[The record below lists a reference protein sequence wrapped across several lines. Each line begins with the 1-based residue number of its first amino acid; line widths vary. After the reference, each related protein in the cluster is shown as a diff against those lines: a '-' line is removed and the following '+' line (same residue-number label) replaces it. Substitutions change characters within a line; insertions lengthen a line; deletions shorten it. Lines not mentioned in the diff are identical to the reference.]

1 MQAIFGTR
9 SSERVR
15 RTLVATASGA
25 ALAAAFVAG
34 PVWAADATATADTT
48 TAPVSGGGAGAEG
61 TEVTAIVVTAER
73 GAAAAA
79 APTKASLDQTQ
90 PESIISHGYI
100 EQVTPELGGWTT
112 VLTVAPSVAGITSN
126 GGGIG
131 DYNVVSMRGF
141 KDGQF
146 NLTFDGIAFGDTNDP
161 THHGADYFPASTIG
175 AAVVDR
181 GPGAAGDLG
190 QENYGGAIHFFTPDV
205 SDTFGAVQK
214 FTLGSFGAKASVTTL
229 NTGAITQLGG
239 AKLLLNFDERWADG
253 ELSGSSGYQYNQM
266 FKFMLPLGD
275 EAVLTL
281 FGTHQYSFFHFEDS
295 SGPGETWQQELLF
308 GKNFSMNGDPKS
320 EHFTGYNFERKR
332 TDFEYADLK
341 YQIEPTISLEDQ
353 LYTYWYS
360 NKTKS
365 TNDLTGDSGP
375 DLNSLPG
382 VKPVANTSPPN
393 ITAPPASATD
403 VGGYDKLNEY
413 RVYGDIIRINKD
425 WSFGT
430 LKVGGLVE
438 GSRTFRHNCFID
450 FTLGGAPDNKFVP
463 PKVATTTNCKLLE
476 QSTWFQGQFFADFN
490 WRVTDNLTISPGF
503 KYVDFTRGVN
513 ATNENVGGGA
523 KNQPLIATN
532 NYASPLYFLTANY
545 KIRPYWSVY
554 AQAAT
559 SFLIPSLSALYVTG
573 ANLQN
578 LKPTYTDN
586 YQIGTV
592 YTRGAVTADLDA
604 YWINATNL
612 EVACSVPDPTQVTG
626 VSAAFCNVGKARY
639 SGVEGEA
646 AYAFDFGLSIFANG
660 SVNDAEQ
667 LASPAPTGGAATLP
681 MRLANA
687 PGWTA
692 AAGAIINHGPW
703 EASLT
708 YKRVGGWVDYN
719 SIGANSFTF
728 HLPGYDTLDLSA
740 GYDFGHHV
748 KVKLQVFNLL
758 DTRAVSSFSP
768 GGNTQSLFPA
778 GGFAP
783 LPPIGD
789 GNPDQGI
796 YTFQAGRQVEV
807 TLIGK
812 F

>member
-1 MQAIFGTR
+1 MRGA
-9 SSERVR
+9 
-15 RTLVATASGA
+15 LAATASLA
-25 ALAAAFVAG
+25 VLAAAVLGG
-34 PVWAADATATADTT
+34 PARAADATSTSDTT
-48 TAPVSGGGAGAEG
+48 AAPVSGGGAGAEG
-61 TEVTAIVVTAER
+61 TEVSSIVVTAES
-73 GAAAAA
+73 GSAAAAA

-90 PESIISHGYI
+90 PESIISRGYI
-100 EQVTPELGGWTT
+100 EQVTPEAGGWTT
-112 VLTVAPSVAGITSN
+112 VLTIAPSVSGITSN

-131 DYNVVSMRGF
+131 DYNVVSIRGF

-214 FTLGSFGAKASVTTL
+214 FTFGNFGTKASVTTL
-229 NTGAITQLGG
+229 NTGAIPQLGG

-253 ELSGSSGYQYNQM
+253 ELTGSSGHQYNQM
-266 FKFMLPLGD
+266 FKFVASLGD
-275 EAVLTL
+275 KAVLTL

-295 SGPGETWQQELLF
+295 SGPGETWQQTLLF
-308 GKNFSMNGDPKS
+308 GKNFSMNNDPNS
-320 EHFTGYNFERKR
+320 EHFIGYNYELKR

-341 YQIEPTISLEDQ
+341 YQLEPTISLEDQ

-375 DLNSLPG
+375 DLNGLGSNP
-382 VKPVANTSPPN
+382 NTSAPN
-393 ITAPPASATD
+393 VTKLPASASD

-413 RVYGDIIRINKD
+413 RVVGDIVRINKD

-430 LKVGGLVE
+430 LKIGGLIE

-450 FTLGGAPDNKFVP
+450 FTLGGAPDNKFTP
-463 PKVATTTNCKLLE
+463 PKFPFTTNCKLLE

-490 WRVTDNLTISPGF
+490 WRVTDKLTISPGF
-503 KYVDFTRGVN
+503 KYVDFTRGLN
-513 ATNENVGGGA
+513 ATNENVGGA
-523 KNQPLIATN
+523 ATKNQAIVASN

-545 KIRPYWSVY
+545 KIQPYWSVY
-554 AQAAT
+554 GQVAT

-573 ANLQN
+573 VTLEN
-578 LKPTYTDN
+578 LKPAYTNN

-604 YWINATNL
+604 YLIDATNI
-612 EVACSVPDPTQVTG
+612 EVACNTPDSTSPTG
-626 VSAAFCNVGKARY
+626 FSAAFCNVGKARY

-646 AYAFDFGLSIFANG
+646 AYAFDFGLSLFANA
-660 SVNDAEQ
+660 SLNNAQQ
-667 LASPAPTGGAATLP
+667 LASPAPVGGQPAPA

-692 AAGAIINHGPW
+692 AVGAIINHGPW
-703 EASLT
+703 QASLT
-708 YKRVGGWVDYN
+708 YKRVGGWVDYSTN
-719 SIGANSFTF
+719 TTALGVPLETF
-728 HLPGYDTLDLSA
+728 RIPGYDSLDLSA
-740 GYDFGHHV
+740 GYDLGRHAKI
-748 KVKLQVFNLL
+748 KVQVFNLL
-758 DTRAVSSFSP
+758 DTRAVSSFTP
-768 GGNTQSLFPA
+768 GGNTASLFPA
-778 GGFAP
+778 GGIAP
-783 LPPIGD
+783 KTLPGGD
-789 GNPDQGI
+789 GNPDQAI
-796 YTFQAGRQVEV
+796 YTYQAGRQIEV
-807 TLIGK
+807 TLIGR

>member
-1 MQAIFGTR
+1 MFAGP
-9 SSERVR
+9 
-15 RTLVATASGA
+15 
-25 ALAAAFVAG
+25 ALAADST
-34 PVWAADATATADTT
+34 AAADTT
-48 TAPVSGGGAGAEG
+48 TPAPVSGGGAGAEG
-61 TEVTAIVVTAER
+61 TEVSSIVVTAES
-73 GAAAAA
+73 AAGAAA

-90 PESIISHGYI
+90 PESIISRGYI
-100 EQVTPELGGWTT
+100 EQVTPEAGGWTT
-112 VLTVAPSVAGITSN
+112 VLTVAPSVSGITSN

-131 DYNVVSMRGF
+131 DYNVVSIRGF

-214 FTLGSFGAKASVTTL
+214 FTFGNFGTKASVTTI
-229 NTGAITQLGG
+229 NTGEIPQLGG
-239 AKLLLNFDERWADG
+239 AKLLLNFDERWSDG
-253 ELSGSSGYQYNQM
+253 ELSGSSGHQYNQM
-266 FKFMLPLGD
+266 FKFVAPLGD
-275 EAVLTL
+275 KVVLTL
-281 FGTHQYSFFHFEDS
+281 FGTHQYNFFHFEDS
-295 SGPGETWQQELLF
+295 SGPGQTWQQTLLF
-308 GKNFSMNGDPKS
+308 GKNFSMNNDPNS
-320 EHFTGYNFERKR
+320 EHFVGYNHELKR

-341 YQIEPTISLEDQ
+341 YQVEPTISLEDQ

-375 DLNSLPG
+375 DLNAAGTNL
-382 VKPVANTSPPN
+382 NTSAPN
-393 ITAPPASATD
+393 VTKPPASASD
-403 VGGYDKLNEY
+403 IGGYDKLNEY
-413 RVYGDIIRINKD
+413 RVVGDIVRINKD

-430 LKVGGLVE
+430 LKFGGLVE

-450 FTLGGAPDNKFVP
+450 FTLGGAPDNKFFP
-463 PKVATTTNCKLLE
+463 PKYPFTTNCKLLE
-476 QSTWFQGQFFADFN
+476 ESSWLQGQFFADFN
-490 WRVTDNLTISPGF
+490 WRVTDKLTISPGF

-513 ATNENVGGGA
+513 ATHENVGGGA
-523 KNQPLIATN
+523 KNQALVATN

-545 KIRPYWSVY
+545 KIMPYWSVY

-559 SFLIPSLSALYVTG
+559 SFLIPSLSSLYVTG
-573 ANLQN
+573 ANLQAVQ
-578 LKPTYTDN
+578 PATTDN

-604 YWINATNL
+604 YWINATNI
-612 EVACSVPDPTQVTG
+612 EVACTVPDPTVVTG
-626 VSAAFCNVGKARY
+626 RSAAFCNAGKARY

-646 AYAFDFGLSIFANG
+646 AYAFDFGLSIFANA
-660 SVNDAEQ
+660 SVNEAEQ
-667 LASPAPTGGAATLP
+667 LATPANPANGIPTATVQQ
-681 MRLANA
+681 RLADA

-692 AAGAIINHGPW
+692 AVGGIINHGPW
-703 EASLT
+703 QGSLT

-719 SIGANSFTF
+719 GGATF

-748 KVKLQVFNLL
+748 KIKLQVFNLL
-758 DTRAVSSFSP
+758 DTRAVSSFVP
-768 GGNTQSLFPA
+768 GGNTVALMPA
-778 GGFAP
+778 GG
-783 LPPIGD
+783 LGSD
-789 GNPDQGI
+789 GQPDQAI
-796 YTFQAGRQVEV
+796 YTYQAGRQVEL